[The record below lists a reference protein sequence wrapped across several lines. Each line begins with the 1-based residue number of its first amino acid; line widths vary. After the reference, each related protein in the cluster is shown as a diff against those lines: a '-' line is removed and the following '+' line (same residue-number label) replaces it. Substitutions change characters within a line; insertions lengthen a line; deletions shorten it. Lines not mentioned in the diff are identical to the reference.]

1 MSTTRL
7 KLYNSALFLVGE
19 RNLASLSENRLPR
32 RLLDHLWDNGVVDFC
47 LEQKQWKFATR
58 TIRLD
63 SDPSIEPDFG
73 YQYGFVK
80 PSDCLRTVALCSD
93 EYFDH
98 PIERY
103 TDEAGYWFAETDPLY
118 IKYISNDSQFG
129 ADLSLWPKSFEFY
142 VGAHMA
148 AEICLGLN
156 QAETKQAA
164 LRKMADELL
173 KKAASK
179 DAMDG
184 PTQRLPSGT
193 WTNAR
198 AGRVD
203 REGRGNRQELI
214 G

>member
-1 MSTTRL
+1 MATNRL

-19 RNLASLSENRLPR
+19 RNLASLTESRLPR

-58 TIRLD
+58 TVRLD
-63 SDPSIEPDFG
+63 SDPSLTPEFG
-73 YQYGFVK
+73 YQFGFVK
-80 PSDCLRTVALCSD
+80 PSDCLRTVAFCSD

-103 TDEAGYWFAETDPLY
+103 SDEAGYWFAETDPIY
-118 IKYISNDSQFG
+118 VKYISNDTDYG
-129 ADLSLWPKSFEFY
+129 ADLSLWPKSFEAY
-142 VGAHMA
+142 VAAHMA
-148 AEICLGLN
+148 AEICMGLN
-156 QAETKQAA
+156 QAETKKAA
-164 LRKMADELL
+164 LEKLASELL

-184 PTQRLPSGT
+184 PTGRLPGGT
-193 WTNAR
+193 WTAAR
-198 AGRVD
+198 GGRGD